1 MTRTVIIFLLI
12 TGLLAKKYLIEVADK
27 GGDEGVDS
35 GEDEGGDEGGDEE
48 GGEGEIKVE
57 DGEGSK
63 GGSDFSVRK
72 SLRMVMDKGRMRF
85 RRSGGA
91 KKNSGDTLTL
101 TCNVSFRGVIQL
113 ENICNFK
120 VPPPFF
126 GVSGHLWKLIFSQI
140 PPRGSRLELLT
151 LF

>member
-1 MTRTVIIFLLI
+1 M
-12 TGLLAKKYLIEVADK
+12 ADK

-120 VPPPFF
+120 VPPLFLALV
-126 GVSGHLWKLIFSQI
+126 GTCGSLFSVRYLQEV
-140 PPRGSRLELLT
+140 LDWN
-151 LF
+151 F

>member
-1 MTRTVIIFLLI
+1 M
-12 TGLLAKKYLIEVADK
+12 ADK

-91 KKNSGDTLTL
+91 KKNSGDTLYYTK
-101 TCNVSFRGVIQL
+101 TRREQ
-113 ENICNFK
+113 
-120 VPPPFF
+120 
-126 GVSGHLWKLIFSQI
+126 
-140 PPRGSRLELLT
+140 
-151 LF
+151 